1 MLTPREADE
10 LLAEGYER
18 NPGRWRDHCRS
29 AAVNARLIAAQVPG
43 MDPDRAYV
51 LALLHD
57 IGRRAGPGRDMLHI
71 FDGYDYLTALG
82 QPDIARACLTHSF
95 PVKSTDMYSG
105 RYDVSPAQLAFLE
118 GYLAGIEYDE
128 YDRLVQLCD
137 AISLPGG
144 ACIMEKRLLDVSLRY
159 GLPENTI
166 PRWRAFLALKKR
178 FDGLCGRCVYELLPD
193 VLENSYTD
201 LI

>member
-1 MLTPREADE
+1 MLTVKEAE
-10 LLAEGYER
+10 EILAQGHAL

-29 AAVNARLIAAQVPG
+29 AGTNARLIADHVPG

-57 IGRRAGPGRDMLHI
+57 IGRRVGNGREILHI
-71 FDGYDYLTALG
+71 FDGYDYMMGLG
-82 QPDIARACLTHSF
+82 QPEIARVCLTHSF
-95 PVKSTDMYSG
+95 PVRAADMYSG
-105 RYDVSPAQLAFLE
+105 KYDCTPEQLAFLE
-118 GYLAGIEYDE
+118 KYLAGREYDE

-137 AISLPGG
+137 AISLPKG

-159 GLPENTI
+159 GLPDSTL
-166 PRWRAFLALKKR
+166 PRWRGFLALKKR
-178 FDGLCGRCVYELLPD
+178 FDGLCGRCIYEFLPN
-193 VLENSYTD
+193 VCENSYED